1 MLVSCRLPINN
12 LFIFAVTTQATILII
27 MQCIKISH
35 SFSLLIRCSPCKGQ
49 LIVEPAKNL
58 RLLLRLFELFINI
71 ILVCGMIPLILVSHT
86 FSDVFA
92 FQAVSES
99 MVLLGSATVFNLAVT
114 SGTLTAS
121 QRTPQKTMIQRTTM
135 LYSLEIH
142 WLVIICVFF
151 FAPAFDFSMLVFP
164 QTATR
169 KEIRRL
175 FCGFYL
181 CD

>member
-1 MLVSCRLPINN
+1 MESGEERSGAELSARLMEIIEQESMGGIGGSLINQLVLHM
-12 LFIFAVTTQATILII
+12 VVW
-27 MQCIKISH
+27 ISI
-35 SFSLLIRCSPCKGQ
+35 SAR
-49 LIVEPAKNL
+49 
-58 RLLLRLFELFINI
+58 
-71 ILVCGMIPLILVSHT
+71 
-86 FSDVFA
+86 